1 MLGRI
6 CAASLVLAFAAG
18 ALAAADDPAPAS
30 TALPPLPERF
40 NANVFVINGPVT
52 GTARLRIV
60 IERWTT
66 DQERTTFVEAL
77 KSGGTDGLTKAMTE
91 VEVGYL
97 QVNNNLRWPL
107 STAAT
112 WMGAKG
118 RMIRVATSR
127 PIYFQEAANN
137 TRSMDYPIGFIEFSV
152 PAEGPGEGQLVA
164 AIRASF
170 DDQGRLQVQSTP
182 QNTGPQKVGNVLPE
196 VVKPK
201 KEKKPK
207 P

>member
-6 CAASLVLAFAAG
+6 CAASLVIAFAAG
-18 ALAAADDPAPAS
+18 ALSAADTPAPAS
-30 TALPPLPERF
+30 AALPALPERF

-66 DQERTTFVEAL
+66 DRERTTFIEAL
-77 KSGGTDGLTKAMTE
+77 KAGGSDGLTKAME
-91 VEVGYL
+91 AVEVGYL
-97 QVNNNLRWPL
+97 QVDNNLRWPL
-107 STAAT
+107 NTAAT
-112 WMGAKG
+112 WMGPKG

-152 PAEGPGEGQLVA
+152 PTEGPGEGQLVA

-196 VVKPK
+196 AVKPK
-201 KEKKPK
+201 KDKKPK
-207 P
+207 S